1 MGLMDTP
8 RDAAIMHR
16 QREANLKSDAM
27 VELLTELI
35 AEQRQLLNEQRQT
48 NRLLWAALPPQV
60 QAQIQAENEAVATTP
75 SYPEPQQPFYPEPEK
90 KGRWR

>member
-1 MGLMDTP
+1 MGFVDSA
-8 RDAAIMHR
+8 RDAAIMQH
-16 QREANLKSDAM
+16 QQQAKSSSDAM
-27 VELLTELI
+27 VQLLAELI

-60 QAQIQAENEAVATTP
+60 QAQIQAEDEAAATTP
-75 SYPEPQQPFYPEPEK
+75 SYPEPQRPFYPEPQK

>member
-1 MGLMDTP
+1 MGLMDNA
-8 RDAAIMHR
+8 RDAAIMER
-16 QREANLKSDAM
+16 QRQANSKSDAM
-27 VELLTELI
+27 VELLTELL

-60 QAQIQAENEAVATTP
+60 QAQIQAEDEAAATTP
-75 SYPEPQQPFYPEPEK
+75 SYPEPQRPFYPEPQK